1 MRCGAQFIDAGF
13 SEVILPAIAEPDVWY
28 DRSGREIEGQ
38 MWTFDDKGNRPC
50 ALIPEATALL
60 QREYRERW
68 GKSLPKPIRVF
79 YEQRC
84 YRYERPQAG
93 RYREFTQF
101 GIEVLGPDDY
111 EDECRNLLKTA
122 ITSTGVACEYDFD
135 AVRGLSYYSRN
146 GFEARVDA
154 LGAQKQVAGGG
165 SYENGC
171 GWAIGIDRLTLA
183 KMKQDI

>member
-1 MRCGAQFIDAGF
+1 M
-13 SEVILPAIAEPDVWY
+13 ILPSIAEPDVWY
-28 DRSGREIEGQ
+28 DRSGKEIEGQ
-38 MWTFDDKGNRPC
+38 MWTFGDKAGRPC
-50 ALIPEATALL
+50 TLIPEATALL
-60 QREYRERW
+60 QREYLERW

-101 GIEVLGPDDY
+101 GIEVLGPGDY
-111 EDECRNLLKTA
+111 EEECRTLLVDA
-122 ITSTGVACEYDFD
+122 LGATGVDCDIDGD

-146 GFEARVDA
+146 GFEARVEA

-171 GWAIGIDRLTLA
+171 GWAVGVDRLTLA
-183 KMKQDI
+183 AMKQAE